1 MLDQAQQLRTL
12 MAQRGAAPVPPAAPA
27 GRRTRVIAVTSG
39 KGGVGK
45 TNLVVNLGVA
55 WAQRGRRVVVL
66 DGDLGLAN
74 VDVLLGLQTRHTLAH
89 VLRGERRLDEVVQI
103 GPCGL
108 GIIPGA
114 SGLAELADLTD
125 ERRDHLVAELA
136 RLDGWADAVL
146 VDTGAGI
153 GAGVSALLLAAG
165 EVVVVTTPEPTALTD
180 AYALVKV
187 ATAAGCRA
195 HLRLVVNQA
204 RSARE
209 AQMATQRLVAVA
221 QEFLGVSLEAA
232 GFLPYDDCLPQA
244 VKRQVPVVLAYPQSA
259 LAGRLIAL
267 SQRLW
272 QNRWHEA
279 PSLHDFLQRLALA
292 EG

>member
-12 MAQRGAAPVPPAAPA
+12 MAQRGAAPAPPAAPA

-55 WAQRGRRVVVL
+55 WAQRGRRVIVL

-74 VDVLLGLQTRHTLAH
+74 IDVLLGLQPRHTLAH

-114 SGLAELADLTD
+114 SGLAELAELTA
-125 ERRDHLVAELA
+125 ERRDHLIAELA

-153 GAGVSALLLAAG
+153 GAGVSALLLAAA

-187 ATAAGCRA
+187 ATAAGCCAR
-195 HLRLVVNQA
+195 LRLVVNQA

-209 AQMATQRLVAVA
+209 AQVATQRLVAVA
-221 QEFLGVSLEAA
+221 QEFLGVSLEAT
-232 GFLPYDDCLPQA
+232 GFLPYDDCLSQA

-279 PSLHDFLQRLALA
+279 PSLHHFLQRLALA